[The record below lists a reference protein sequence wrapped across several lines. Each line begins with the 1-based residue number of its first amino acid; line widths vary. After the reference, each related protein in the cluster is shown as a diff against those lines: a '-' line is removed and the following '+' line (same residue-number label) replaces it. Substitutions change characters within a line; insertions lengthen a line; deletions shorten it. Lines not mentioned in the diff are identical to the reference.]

1 MNYREAQE
9 RLRAMGILMSK
20 RDGRIRLNY
29 SGGSEETAYYTQ
41 DLEDAIDAGGRMGRS
56 RQPMPNWFT
65 VKPPQEFHRNLT
77 KQRLAARW
85 ASADE

>member
-9 RLRAMGILMSK
+9 HLRGRGILMSK

-29 SGGSEETAYYTQ
+29 SGGGEETAYYAL
-41 DLEDAIDAGGRMGRS
+41 DLDDAIEAGVRMGRS

-65 VKPPQEFHRNLT
+65 VKPPKSST
-77 KQRLAARW
+77 GT
-85 ASADE
+85 

>member
-29 SGGSEETAYYTQ
+29 SGGGEETAYYTQ
-41 DLEDAIDAGGRMGRS
+41 DLEDAIEAGARMGRS

-65 VKPPQEFHRNLT
+65 VKPPKNST
-77 KQRLAARW
+77 GT
-85 ASADE
+85 